1 MTGRWRTIIEPFRI
15 KVVEPLGFTTAAER
29 RRVLRRAG
37 YNVFAVH
44 ADKVLIDFLTDSG
57 TSAMSAEQWA
67 CLMRGDESYAGAR
80 SFFVFERAVRALTGY
95 RHVLPVHQGRA
106 AERIL
111 MNVACGAGK
120 TVLSNSHF
128 DTTRANVEASG
139 ASAVDLPIPA
149 ALDFSRPGPFK
160 GDMDVRALRAKIQ
173 ELGPKNVPMI
183 IMTLTNNSLGGQPV
197 SMRNLRE
204 VARIAADYGI
214 PVILDVARFAEN
226 AYFIKLR
233 EPGYSKRSA
242 REIAREMFSYGSG
255 CMMSAKKDALVNIGG
270 FLALNSPRWVRKAR
284 ELLILGEGFPTYGG
298 LAGRDLETMAR
309 GLDEV
314 LDEEYLAYRLRSI
327 EYLADG
333 LRKAGVP
340 IVEPPGGHAVYV
352 DARRLLPHIPP
363 ERFPGQA
370 LVCELYLTA
379 GIRSV
384 EIGSLMFGRGRG
396 KTFVPARMELVRLA
410 IPRRVYTQSH
420 IDLVIEVFAD
430 IVRRKKSIRGLKL
443 LEDSP
448 RLRHFTAKLAL
459 MPRAVRPA
467 ARGRRHARAGR

>member
-1 MTGRWRTIIEPFRI
+1 MTRRWRTIIEPFRI
-15 KVVEPLGFTTAAER
+15 KTVEPLGFTTAAER
-29 RRVLRRAG
+29 RRVLRAAS
-37 YNVFAVH
+37 YNVFNIR

-95 RHVLPVHQGRA
+95 RHILPVHQGRA

-111 MNVACGAGK
+111 MNVACGPGK
-120 TVLSNSHF
+120 SVLSNSHF
-128 DTTRANVEASG
+128 DTTRANVEAAG
-139 ASAVDLPIPA
+139 ASAVDLPVPE
-149 ALDFSRPGPFK
+149 ALHFDRPGPFK
-160 GDMDVRALRAKIQ
+160 GDMDLRALESSIRK
-173 ELGPKNVPMI
+173 LGPANIPMI

-197 SMRNLRE
+197 SMGNLRR
-204 VARIAADYGI
+204 VAKIAGRHKI

-233 EPGYSKRSA
+233 EPGYGKRTA

-255 CMMSAKKDALVNIGG
+255 CMMSAKKDGLVNIGG
-270 FLALNSPRWVRKAR
+270 FLALNSPAWVRKAR

-309 GLDEV
+309 GLEEV
-314 LDEEYLAYRLRSI
+314 LDEEYLAYRLRST

-352 DARRLLPHIPP
+352 DAKRFLPHIRP

-370 LVCELYLTA
+370 LVCELYATA
-379 GIRSV
+379 GIRAV
-384 EIGSLMFGRGRG
+384 EIGSLMFGHGTG
-396 KTFVPARMELVRLA
+396 KSFVAARMELVRLA
-410 IPRRVYTQSH
+410 VPRRVYTQSH
-420 IDLVIEVFAD
+420 IDFVIEVFAD
-430 IVRRKKSIRGLKL
+430 IVRRKKSIRGLRL
-443 LEDSP
+443 LEDAP
-448 RLRHFTAKLAL
+448 RLRHFTAKLA
-459 MPRAVRPA
+459 PI
-467 ARGRRHARAGR
+467 

>member
-1 MTGRWRTIIEPFRI
+1 MTRRWRTIIEPFRI
-15 KVVEPLGFTTAAER
+15 KTVEPLGFTTDEER
-29 RRVLRRAG
+29 ERVLRKASF
-37 YNVFAVH
+37 NVFNIP

-80 SFFVFERAVRALTGY
+80 SFFVFERAVRTLTGY
-95 RHVLPVHQGRA
+95 RHILPVHQGRA

-111 MNVACGAGK
+111 MNVACGPGK

-128 DTTRANVEASG
+128 DTTRANVEAAG
-139 ASAVDLPIPA
+139 AAAVDLPVPE
-149 ALDFSRPGPFK
+149 ALDFDRPGPFK
-160 GDMDVRALRAKIQ
+160 GDMDIQALEVKIR
-173 ELGPKNVPMI
+173 ELGPANIPMI

-197 SMRNLRE
+197 SMGNLRR
-204 VARIAADYGI
+204 VAKIAGRHKI

-226 AYFIKLR
+226 AFFIKLR
-233 EPGYSKRSA
+233 EPGYAKRPA

-270 FLALNSPRWVRKAR
+270 FLALNSPAWVRKAR

-298 LAGRDLETMAR
+298 LAGRDLETMAQ
-309 GLDEV
+309 GLEEV
-314 LDEEYLAYRLRSI
+314 LDEEYLAYRLRSV
-327 EYLADG
+327 EYLGNG

-340 IVEPPGGHAVYV
+340 IVEPPGGHAVYI
-352 DARRLLPHIPP
+352 DAKRLLPHIKP

-379 GIRSV
+379 GIRTV
-384 EIGSLMFGRGRG
+384 EIGSLMFGHGEG
-396 KTFVPARMELVRLA
+396 NEFIPARMELVRLA

-420 IDLVIEVFAD
+420 IDFVIEVLAD
-430 IVRRKKSIRGLKL
+430 IVRRAKSVRGLRL

-448 RLRHFTAKLAL
+448 RLRHFTAKLT
-459 MPRAVRPA
+459 PE
-467 ARGRRHARAGR
+467 